1 MEYATAIPVAVTPL
15 PSDPKKTT
23 IKRVAAPTSTVFLP
37 GNKTSRNIIFA
48 GNTLPQGAIPI
59 QINGLNAI
67 PLSAVKSLPI
77 SISNINNAAG
87 VQTVAKRT
95 KVEIIPANA
104 KTTLTSALPVV
115 TKVTNNNTGS
125 TSGISQVNIE
135 MLSDPFRSF
144 RIFSDPFK
152 FFQILSHSHK
162 FSQIHVIFLD
172 F

>member
-1 MEYATAIPVAVTPL
+1 MGGMKTLKNLAGNDETVTLNTGSMEYATAIPVAVTPL

-125 TSGISQVNIE
+125 TSGISQVNI
-135 MLSDPFRSF
+135 
-144 RIFSDPFK
+144 RIYSK
-152 FFQILSHSHK
+152 I
-162 FSQIHVIFLD
+162 
-172 F
+172 

>member
-1 MEYATAIPVAVTPL
+1 MNMGDPITSILEEMKTGSTDETVTLNTGGMEYATAIPVAVTPL

-77 SISNINNAAG
+77 SISNLSTAG
-87 VQTVAKRT
+87 VQTVTAKRT

-104 KTTLTSALPVV
+104 KTITSSLPVV
-115 TKVTNNNTGS
+115 TKVTNNNTGA
-125 TSGISQVNIE
+125 TATAQVQ
-135 MLSDPFRSF
+135 
-144 RIFSDPFK
+144 K
-152 FFQILSHSHK
+152 
-162 FSQIHVIFLD
+162 
-172 F
+172 